1 MTFRSVSTFK
11 CDGCKVIEAEGTEV
25 TTDIMQARP
34 PLGWLRVELHKLT
47 RGEHSDEAL
56 DVMGIK
62 HYCPHCTP
70 LVENYLKGREE
81 EKKPEPDSDEVSH
94 AKH

>member
-11 CDGCKVIEAEGTEV
+11 CDGCKVIEAEGIEV

-34 PLGWLRVELHKLT
+34 PMGWLRIELHKLT
-47 RGEHSDEAL
+47 RGGHSDEAL

-70 LVENYLKGREE
+70 MVENYLAGRVDNET
-81 EKKPEPDSDEVSH
+81 PEPDREERH
-94 AKH
+94 